1 MARVRELY
9 RNMLTEERR
18 GAIVGIVQEKGK
30 VKVKELSKQFKTSE
44 VTIRSDLKE
53 LHQRGMVFKSHGG
66 AVLPSLVSNPTF
78 EPEAPTLQERSTR
91 RPDEK
96 SRIGAAAA
104 GLVKDGE
111 TIILDSG
118 TTTHEIAK
126 RIKGRKDLTVIT
138 NGVNI
143 AAELAGNRNIQI
155 ILLGGVLRHNALS
168 VVGHFAE
175 EMLVQLTA
183 DKLFLA
189 ADGCTLE
196 YGISTSKFEE
206 SRINQAMVGI
216 AREKYLVA
224 DSSKFGSNSLS
235 RIVSLWE
242 VDGVVSDENLSD
254 EYRDAIKTAGLKLV
268 LVK

>member
-1 MARVRELY
+1 
-9 RNMLTEERR
+9 MLTEERR
-18 GAIVGIVQEKGK
+18 GAIVSLIQEKGK
-30 VKVKELSKQFKTSE
+30 VQVKELSRRFKTSE

-66 AVLPSLVSNPTF
+66 AVLPSLVSNV
-78 EPEAPTLQERSTR
+78 ADNGLTLEEKFSKQS
-91 RPDEK
+91 DEK

-104 GLVKDGE
+104 ELIKDNE

-126 RIKGRKDLTVIT
+126 RIKDRKNLTVIT

-143 AAELAGNRNIQI
+143 AFELAGSRNVQI

-175 EMLVQLTA
+175 QMLTQLTA
-183 DKLFLA
+183 DKLFMA

-206 SRINQAMVGI
+206 SRINQEMVAI
-216 AREKYLVA
+216 SREKYLVA
-224 DSSKFGSNSLS
+224 DSSKFGNNSLS

-242 VDGVVSDENLSD
+242 MNGVVVDDKLPSEYKDEIVSHGLS
-254 EYRDAIKTAGLKLV
+254 LV